1 MDTQNYDV
9 VSKYFD
15 LVQNEIKKL
24 ISEDKEIKRNQIELF
39 NNEIFNQPDEIR
51 NQIHTYIDNA
61 SANNLDLKKVAKQ
74 IYDKFKLQVKNNIFN
89 QKDSQNVPNKLLGEK
104 HIKRFEGFF
113 SKDKKSSISQED
125 LTKSKFY
132 HMIFPSPY
140 KDELITKTIDTINL
154 KNEININK
162 DYIND
167 VVLFI
172 ARILR
177 NYDHMPS
184 DKQFNLEFNH
194 FLNLN
199 EGSHF
204 HSMGQIDEILEKIK
218 ASGYE
223 SLSDSERAILLNYS
237 KDDEDIH
244 NIILKMNDLT
254 KEFIKLKKK
263 TEVITH
269 KDSEEVRKKVMKEW
283 LTLNSKMSHYENMLR
298 YLYQIEDVRDLWSYQ
313 QKHNIFPENDH

>member
-24 ISEDKEIKRNQIELF
+24 ISEDKEIKPNQIEQF

-113 SKDKKSSISQED
+113 SKDKKYSISQED

-154 KNEININK
+154 KNEIINK
-162 DYIND
+162 DYID
-167 VVLFI
+167 EVVLFI

-177 NYDHMPS
+177 NYDYMPS

-199 EGSHF
+199 ESSHF
-204 HSMGQIDEILEKIK
+204 HSMSQIDEILEKIK

-223 SLSDSERAILLNYS
+223 SLTDSDKAILLNYS

-244 NIILKMNDLT
+244 NILLKMNDLT
-254 KEFIKLKKK
+254 KEFLKLKRK

-269 KDSEEVRKKVMKEW
+269 KDTEEVRKKVMKEW

-298 YLYQIEDVRDLWSYQ
+298 YLYQIEDVRDIWSYQ
-313 QKHNIFPENDH
+313 QKHNILPENDN